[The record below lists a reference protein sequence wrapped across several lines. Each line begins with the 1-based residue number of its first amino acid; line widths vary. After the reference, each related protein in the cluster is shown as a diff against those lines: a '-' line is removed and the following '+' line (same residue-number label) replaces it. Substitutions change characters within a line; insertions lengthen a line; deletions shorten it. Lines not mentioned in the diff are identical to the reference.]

1 MKRTVID
8 QLHGWKNSNNRKPL
22 ILLGARQVGKTWVLK
37 EFGRTAYKSVAYL
50 NCDNNPNAQ
59 ELFSD
64 YNLERILRS
73 ISALTGVSILP
84 EETLIILDEIQEVPN
99 GLGVLKY
106 FCENKREYHIAA
118 AGSLLGITLHPGT
131 SFPVGKVDFIQM
143 YPMSFEEFMIA
154 LGKETALD
162 LLRNRQWDSIHDLRN
177 YYEDCLRQY
186 YFVGGMP
193 EAVASY
199 IEFKDVWRVRQ
210 VQKSILNAY
219 QNDISKHVSTE
230 QVKRINMVWNAI
242 PSQLTRENKKFVYRV
257 LKKGARANDFEHAIQ
272 WLCDAGLV
280 YKVSRVSKPVM
291 PLKFYEDPS
300 AFKLFLL
307 DCGLL
312 AALAEAPPGQMLMGN
327 NAFVE
332 FKGAFTENYVLQQ
345 LKTVENMGIY
355 YFTNERST
363 LEIDFVVQHN
373 ERIIPIEVKAEV
385 NLRAKSLRQF
395 VNDHPE
401 LKALRFSMNGY
412 EQQDWMENVPLYT
425 VAEYFRCESIW
436 RNGQ

>member
-8 QLHGWKNSNNRKPL
+8 KLHSWRNSNNRKPL

-64 YNLERILRS
+64 YNLDRILRS

-84 EETLIILDEIQEVPN
+84 EETLIILDEIQEAPN

-106 FCENKREYHIAA
+106 FYENKPDFHIAA
-118 AGSLLGITLHPGT
+118 AGSQLGITLHPGT

-162 LLRNRQWDSIHDLRN
+162 LLRNRQWDSIRDLHN
-177 YYEDCLRQY
+177 FYEDCLRQY

-199 IEFKDVWRVRQ
+199 IEYKDVWKVRQ

-242 PSQLTRENKKFVYRV
+242 PSQLVKENKKFIYSV
-257 LKKGARANDFEHAIQ
+257 LKKGARANDFELAIQ
-272 WLCDAGLV
+272 WLCDAGLI
-280 YKVSRVSKPVM
+280 YKVSRVSKPVL
-291 PLKFYEDPS
+291 PLKFYEDSS

-312 AALAEAPPGQMLMGN
+312 AALAETPPGQMLMGN

-332 FKGAFTENYVLQQ
+332 FKGSFTENYVLQQ
-345 LKTVENMGIY
+345 LKTVENIGVY

-373 ERIIPIEVKAEV
+373 ARIIPVEVKAEV

-395 VNDHPE
+395 VDNHPE
-401 LKALRFSMNGY
+401 LKALRFSMKGY
-412 EQQDWMENVPLYT
+412 DRQDWMENVPLYA
-425 VAEYFRCESIW
+425 VAEYFNDNKR
-436 RNGQ
+436 